1 MSTHPLRRLMGVA
14 ALSVC
19 LSPIVA
25 ACSIPTEDQP
35 QPVNRDQPTTTVTAA
50 P

>member
-1 MSTHPLRRLMGVA
+1 MSTYPLRRLMGIA

-19 LSPIVA
+19 LSPIIA

>member
-1 MSTHPLRRLMGVA
+1 MNTHPLRRLMGIA
-14 ALSVC
+14 ALIVC
-19 LSPIVA
+19 LSPIA
-25 ACSIPTEDQP
+25 IACSIPTEDQP

>member
-1 MSTHPLRRLMGVA
+1 MSTHSLRRLVSLT
-14 ALSVC
+14 ALIVG

-25 ACSIPTEDQP
+25 ACGIPTEDQP
-35 QPVNRDQPTTTVTAA
+35 QPVNREQSTTTVTAS

>member
-1 MSTHPLRRLMGVA
+1 MSARPLRRLVCLT
-14 ALSVC
+14 ALVVG
-19 LSPIVA
+19 LSPIIA

-35 QPVNRDQPTTTVTAA
+35 QPVNREQSTTTVTAA

>member
-1 MSTHPLRRLMGVA
+1 MNTHWLRRLFGIT
-14 ALSVC
+14 ALIVG

-35 QPVNRDQPTTTVTAA
+35 QPVNREQSTTTATVT